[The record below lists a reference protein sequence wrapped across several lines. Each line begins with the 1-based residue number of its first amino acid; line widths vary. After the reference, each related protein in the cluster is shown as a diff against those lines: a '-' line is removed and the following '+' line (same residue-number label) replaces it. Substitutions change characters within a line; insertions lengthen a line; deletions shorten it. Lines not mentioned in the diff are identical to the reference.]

1 MDGNIPNIAV
11 YAEDGTEIG
20 RAYGSNKKTWAA
32 GTTNFVSINP
42 NKGMDGRQATYVSV
56 GTGGNDAIC
65 FSAVS
70 VAWPDNSSP
79 KVWLGDMG
87 ANCSTADG
95 LFWTES
101 VTQTGSDPEFQSKC
115 IWIDNDDTNGIPS
128 QGFSLHIV
136 DFGRTDGAV
145 TNNGAPTTI
154 RLRNN
159 GMITMICFARLLVE

>member
-1 MDGNIPNIAV
+1 MAGMAFSVLTTGIFLYPLISGLTKTNPAKATVVAITIGSTGIQGSSAGIDGNIPNIAV

-65 FSAVS
+65 ISAVS

-87 ANCSTADG
+87 ANCSTADEP
-95 LFWTES
+95 F
-101 VTQTGSDPEFQSKC
+101 
-115 IWIDNDDTNGIPS
+115 
-128 QGFSLHIV
+128 
-136 DFGRTDGAV
+136 
-145 TNNGAPTTI
+145 
-154 RLRNN
+154 
-159 GMITMICFARLLVE
+159 